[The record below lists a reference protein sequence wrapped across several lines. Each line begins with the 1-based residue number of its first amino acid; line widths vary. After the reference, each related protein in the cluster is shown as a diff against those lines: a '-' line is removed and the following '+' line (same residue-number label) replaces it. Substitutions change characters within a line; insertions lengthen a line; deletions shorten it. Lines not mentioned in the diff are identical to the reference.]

1 MIITHE
7 LAQQIVDTISPIVR
21 QNINIMDNTGRIIGS
36 GQPHRISSLHRGS
49 MSVLESGECIEIYPE
64 ELERYPGSQPGV
76 NRPIVLRGRNVGVA
90 GVSGNPD
97 EVRDTAKLVTMVAEL
112 ILERELL
119 IEEFKTYS
127 GLKEQ
132 FIHLLLS
139 PQASKQQMQIGR
151 IAGLLRIDPSLP
163 RLTAVAGL
171 KPQGETA
178 GTAGRAKELVFARYR
193 ERLSQLLEASG
204 LFMPQDLFVFGDNEL
219 IMLKTFTA
227 DSQPEAFAAWGGQ
240 VAAALGREQSVSLQR
255 LALGSLAL
263 QPLQL
268 YHSYR
273 EAQSILQRATGRE
286 RVISV
291 YDFDALA
298 DYLIQEPGAVQTC
311 LSFQYLQ
318 EKLSIRIERTY
329 DMRHTIQCLLA
340 HNLNVSDTAKA
351 LYIHRN
357 TLIFRLDKLGE
368 LTGLW
373 PARFFSHAVLC
384 KLLVAGDKEACC
396 D

>member
-1 MIITHE
+1 MIITQE
-7 LAQQIVDTISPIVR
+7 LAQQIVDTITPIVR

-36 GQPHRISSLHRGS
+36 GQPDRIHSLHRGS
-49 MSVLESGECIEIYPE
+49 LSVLESGECIEIYPE

-76 NRPIVLRGRNVGVA
+76 NRPIVLRGRSVGVA
-90 GVSGNPD
+90 GVSGCPD

-127 GLKEQ
+127 SLKEQ
-132 FIHLLLS
+132 FVHLLLS
-139 PQASKQQMQIGR
+139 PQAPKQQVQIGR
-151 IAGLLRIDPSLP
+151 IAGLLRIDPSLF
-163 RLTAVAGL
+163 RLAAVASL
-171 KPQGETA
+171 KTPEEA
-178 GTAGRAKELVFARYR
+178 EGTAGRAEELVFARYR
-193 ERLSQLLEASG
+193 EHLSQLLETSG
-204 LFMPQDLFVFGDNEL
+204 LFTPQDLFVFGDNGL
-219 IMLKTFTA
+219 IMLKTFDA
-227 DSQPEAFAAWGGQ
+227 DSPPDEFAAWGGQ
-240 VAAALGREQSVSLQR
+240 VAAALGREQPVSLQR
-255 LALGSLAL
+255 LALGSLAR

-273 EAQSILQRATGRE
+273 EAQSILRHAAGRE
-286 RVISV
+286 KVVSV

-311 LSFQYLQ
+311 LAFQYLQ
-318 EKLSIRIERTY
+318 EKLSRRIDRTY
-329 DMRHTIQCLLA
+329 AMRDTIQGLLA

-357 TLIFRLDKLGE
+357 TLIFRLDKLRE

-373 PARFFSHAVLC
+373 PARFFAHAVLC
-384 KLLVAGDKEACC
+384 KLLVAGDKEAYC